1 MFSCSRWLCLV
12 VGGCLLSVLVIRMSL
27 QELTDYG
34 QGLGLKGD
42 ALHKFILDQQA
53 KDRDERAA
61 ERENEQR
68 EREYEL
74 EKSRL
79 QNEAARL
86 REEHDQQLRLKELE
100 NMHELKL
107 LEAGGS
113 TKAAVSVYNPAKA
126 PKMPVFNEGKDDIDA
141 YLRRFERYAE
151 AQGWVS
157 DNWATN
163 LSALLQ
169 GRALDVYALLPFEKA
184 KDYDELK
191 SALLKRFELTEDGF
205 RQKFRGCRPEN
216 GETFQQFAV
225 RMGSYF
231 DRWLEMSK
239 VKPTY
244 DGLYD
249 LMLRDQFLSI
259 CNCDLLLFL

>member
-1 MFSCSRWLCLV
+1 MNVQR
-12 VGGCLLSVLVIRMSL
+12 
-27 QELTDYG
+27 
-34 QGLGLKGD
+34 KG
-42 ALHKFILDQQA
+42 K
-53 KDRDERAA
+53 KD
-61 ERENEQR
+61 QR

-86 REEHDQQLRLKELE
+86 REEYNEQLRLKELE

-113 TKAAVSVYNPAKA
+113 TKAEVSVYNPAKT
-126 PKMPVFNEGKDDIDA
+126 PKMPVFNERKDDIDA

-169 GRALDVYALLPFEKA
+169 GRALDVYALLPFDKA

-191 SALLKRFELTEDGF
+191 SALLKRFELTEDVF
-205 RQKFRGCRPEN
+205 R
-216 GETFQQFAV
+216 
-225 RMGSYF
+225 
-231 DRWLEMSK
+231 
-239 VKPTY
+239 
-244 DGLYD
+244 
-249 LMLRDQFLSI
+249 
-259 CNCDLLLFL
+259 